1 MSWEIGWRCSGELRP
16 CSFGSSAVP
25 TLDRDEDGGVVLRY
39 GNSGDVGRSLFFLP
53 LPSFFLS
60 WLGCAVDGHQM
71 AAGRWENSRAL
82 GVAL

>member
-1 MSWEIGWRCSGELRP
+1 MLWKRGYRCGDELQP
-16 CSFGSSAVP
+16 CSSRSSAVP
-25 TLDRDEDGGVVLRY
+25 TLDRDEDGGVALRC

-60 WLGCAVDGHQM
+60 WLGCAVDGHQV